1 MKLEHALFSLCHEG
15 LISVN
20 DTCQPFFLISFN
32 LIIFI
37 IIGTIKKIKVIT
49 EAKVDKASVF
59 FNTDNNDK
67 M

>member
-20 DTCQPFFLISFN
+20 DTCQPFFSYLN